1 MKKKL
6 EKKRKAITQALANL
20 KIDGIEINK
29 NYLFLYEDKIIESL
43 SNEVKLTL
51 KTGGNNGING

>member
-29 NYLFLYEDKIIESL
+29 NYFFLYEDKIIESL

-51 KTGGNNGING
+51 KTGGNDGING

>member
-51 KTGGNNGING
+51 KTGGNDGING

>member
-51 KTGGNNGING
+51 KNTEGK